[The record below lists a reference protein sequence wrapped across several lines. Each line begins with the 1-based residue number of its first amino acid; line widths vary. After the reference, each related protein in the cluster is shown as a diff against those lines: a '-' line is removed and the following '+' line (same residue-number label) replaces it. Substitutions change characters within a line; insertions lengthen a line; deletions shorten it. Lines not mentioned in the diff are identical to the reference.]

1 MTLSSKIP
9 YSLCTVTPHATAPP
23 ALVGH
28 SDLLLFIWK
37 CFWQPALVC
46 ILVIHHGFLWWHGS
60 SLSAHA
66 CAGMP
71 CTSLQDSRPATL
83 MSTLLT
89 YFPWLS
95 LPRFSSDS
103 SARHSGLS
111 VTWLHH
117 IFFLKLIFCELT
129 FYGSTL
135 LSIKS
140 GLIVLC
146 SSPKIA
152 SPIYPSIHPLQ
163 EADQFSFPPCLF
175 WLPFSCELHLGIGHN
190 LALIII

>member
-60 SLSAHA
+60 SISAHA

-71 CTSLQDSRPATL
+71 CTSLLDSRPATL

-146 SSPKIA
+146 SSPKMR
-152 SPIYPSIHPLQ
+152 PL
-163 EADQFSFPPCLF
+163 FTPLSTLF
-175 WLPFSCELHLGIGHN
+175 KRQINFCFLPVYSGFHSLVNFTWGYD
-190 LALIII
+190 II